1 MQLPTGTF
9 FRGGVQQ
16 DGDMSVGGKVAAHA
30 GVQARP
36 LEEVVILAVFLFPF
50 QNAPYRAEL
59 LSVHE
64 NRSFLSA
71 LGAL

>member
-1 MQLPTGTF
+1 
-9 FRGGVQQ
+9 
-16 DGDMSVGGKVAAHA
+16 MSVGGKVAAHA

-64 NRSFLSA
+64 NRSFLSM
-71 LGAL
+71 LGVL